1 MQPFSLGLTLVKKV
15 VTMASQ
21 EKLSSDELGQR
32 AKRLKLVLSDNDG
45 VLTDAGVYYSDT
57 GEALKRF
64 SLRDG
69 MGVERLRN
77 AGIATAI
84 ITRENSQIVAR
95 RAEKLR
101 LPHVYLGIWNKREHL
116 DLIVEETGYSLQ
128 EMAYIGDDVND
139 LACIE
144 SIGALGLTGSPADAI
159 PEIRSAVHYVC
170 EAKGGYGAF
179 RDFAEWLLHHRDS
192 GSVSAE

>member
-1 MQPFSLGLTLVKKV
+1 
-15 VTMASQ
+15 MAS
-21 EKLSSDELGQR
+21 ERNLSPEELSQR
-32 AKRLKLVLSDNDG
+32 ATRLKLVLSDNDG

-69 MGVERLRN
+69 MGVELLRN

-116 DLIVEETGYSLQ
+116 DLIVKETGYSLEQ
-128 EMAYIGDDVND
+128 MAYIGDDVND

-144 SIGALGLTGSPADAI
+144 SIGDLGLTGAPADAV
-159 PEIRSAVHYVC
+159 PQIRSAVHYVC
-170 EAKGGYGAF
+170 EEKGGYGAF
-179 RDFAEWLLHHRDS
+179 RDFAEWLLRHRNLDS
-192 GSVSAE
+192 TAAQAGDSLG